1 MKTIQL
7 LITIA
12 AYMNDT
18 HGTRRLGGDKIALL
32 GLFVVAL
39 LTARLIVASKS
50 ALRLSEPIRL
60 SDAGL
65 SVSMPAGNGWQNQK
79 QWRRLDNDN
88 GFMLSSSFAPG
99 SRKPTATVICQ
110 YLLAAEPTAPQ
121 MRFEQKAVEVGAVVV
136 RADLMQTDTL
146 VVDWAHV
153 TGEEMPLTLFLGTAR
168 LPDNRQLDIE
178 VYEITGNAEL
188 AERVFKRIVNSL
200 KFEDGRR

>member
-1 MKTIQL
+1 
-7 LITIA
+7 
-12 AYMNDT
+12 MNDT

-60 SDAGL
+60 SDTGL

-79 QWRRLDNDN
+79 QWRRLDN
-88 GFMLSSSFAPG
+88 GFMLSSSFALG
-99 SRKPTATVICQ
+99 SSKQTATVICQ
-110 YLLAAEPTAPQ
+110 YLLDAETTAPQ
-121 MRFEQKAVEVGAVVV
+121 MRFEQKALKVGGVVV

-146 VVDWAHV
+146 IVDWAHV
-153 TGEEMPLTLFLGTAR
+153 TGEETPLTAFLGTAR